1 VTESP
6 SRTTSHS
13 VDNCIGLE
21 CVILYLCDVLLF
33 LCFVCVFLIVNI
45 VVVVVV
51 VIVAVVVVVVVSLFS
66 FSHSLRVAL
75 SFCSDHNSLFQ
86 NAIIL

>member
-51 VIVAVVVVVVVSLFS
+51 IVAVVVVVVVSLFS